1 MGLIFFVIDLELNF
15 ACYKFD
21 LVFLLR
27 VEPYSRL
34 GLLRLWIISY
44 GTVTVTVYGYRPD
57 TAVYGYFLTLV
68 NTVNTVHFC
77 KVTVF
82 TVFSVYFCL
91 RLCTVMYGY
100 VRLCTVTAVY
110 RGIYGIYGY

>member
-1 MGLIFFVIDLELNF
+1 M
-15 ACYKFD
+15 
-21 LVFLLR
+21 
-27 VEPYSRL
+27 
-34 GLLRLWIISY
+34 LRLWIISY

-100 VRLCTVTAVY
+100 RGIYGIYGIFGVFLPTVMYGYVRLCTVTAVITVHN
-110 RGIYGIYGY
+110 RS

>member
-1 MGLIFFVIDLELNF
+1 M
-15 ACYKFD
+15 K
-21 LVFLLR
+21 
-27 VEPYSRL
+27 L
-34 GLLRLWIISY
+34 GLLRLWIIPY
-44 GTVTVTVYGYRPD
+44 GTVTVTVYGYRSD

-100 VRLCTVTAVY
+100 RGIYGIYGIFGVFLPTVMYAYVRLCTVTAVIAVKTVHN
-110 RGIYGIYGY
+110 RKLRLLTL

>member
-1 MGLIFFVIDLELNF
+1 MNI
-15 ACYKFD
+15 
-21 LVFLLR
+21 
-27 VEPYSRL
+27 
-34 GLLRLWIISY
+34 GLLRLLIISY

-68 NTVNTVHFC
+68 NTVNTVHFY

-100 VRLCTVTAVY
+100 VRLPRYLRYLRLLTL
-110 RGIYGIYGY
+110 

>member
-1 MGLIFFVIDLELNF
+1 M
-15 ACYKFD
+15 
-21 LVFLLR
+21 
-27 VEPYSRL
+27 
-34 GLLRLWIISY
+34 LRLLIISY
-44 GTVTVTVYGYRPD
+44 GTVTVTVYGYRSD
-57 TAVYGYFLTLV
+57 TAVYGYVLTLV

-100 VRLCTVTAVY
+100 
-110 RGIYGIYGY
+110 RGIYGIFGVFLPTVMYGYVRLPRYTAVFTVFTVIDPVGQYRGIF

>member
-1 MGLIFFVIDLELNF
+1 MITTIPLFHGFYDGFYRFFGSLI
-15 ACYKFD
+15 
-21 LVFLLR
+21 
-27 VEPYSRL
+27 
-34 GLLRLWIISY
+34 GLLRLRLFLTV
-44 GTVTVTVYGYRPD
+44 TVTVTVYGYRSD
-57 TAVYGYFLTLV
+57 TAVYGYVLTLV

-82 TVFSVYFCL
+82 TVFLVYFCL